1 MGTNVSRGLA
11 RLVFLVAFTGLG
23 WALFLNG
30 SVWLAALSIAGLGA
44 SIALFAER
52 GAPISLFAK
61 KAHDNRFSATQDLDK
76 LSLSQKLSRLRVRLR
91 NREWQRYGMVLLA
104 GRALGIA
111 LLFGIIATG
120 TMLYRAASGTPVYA
134 QQEAT
139 VSVPA
144 GAPSAAPDPYKTATG
159 GGLIN
164 PINTGWVL
172 LGAFL
177 VFGMQAGFTMLEAGF
192 CRNRET
198 VNVLV
203 ECMFDTCV
211 CGLLHWGWGFAFMF
225 GAGNAFI
232 GWHDPNDP
240 TKSLLFMRDVDVMTT
255 YAATGIPILAHYLF
269 QFAFAD
275 CASTICSGAMVGRT
289 RFVGDVLYSIGVSG
303 VIYPILGHWC
313 WGPDGFLATMGS
325 QGHFL
330 SNLGMNFHDF
340 AGSTVVHSIGGWVA
354 IAGAIMLG
362 PRLGRTFK
370 RDGGGPMVPH
380 DLTIAVIGGLILWF
394 GWYGFNPASTLSL
407 MDNAGV
413 GRVATNTTLA
423 ACTGGLAAIFVMWFQ
438 TKKWDTTAII
448 NGFLAGLVGIT
459 CPCYWVSGLGA
470 CVIGAVAGVIVI
482 LAMELLEYLRI
493 DDPVGAWPVHGACGI
508 WGTLSLGLFA
518 SGQYSA
524 AGSSPFGV
532 PSIVANSPE
541 ALTGLFYGGG
551 TTVLAAQFVGSLI
564 ICTTTFVSAI
574 AMFAALNAGGLLRVS
589 REGELVGLDVDQHGI
604 NAYPE
609 YVISGSPAV
618 GSKSH
623 EHGSPVG
630 HMSPEMG

>member
-1 MGTNVSRGLA
+1 MSKGTR
-11 RLVFLVAFTGLG
+11 RT
-23 WALFLNG
+23 
-30 SVWLAALSIAGLGA
+30 
-44 SIALFAER
+44 
-52 GAPISLFAK
+52 
-61 KAHDNRFSATQDLDK
+61 DK
-76 LSLSQKLSRLRVRLR
+76 LSFSEKLTRLRVRLKNAR
-91 NREWQRYGMVLLA
+91 WRRYGMLLLA
-104 GRALGIA
+104 GRALGLAA
-111 LLFGIIATG
+111 LFAIVAVG
-120 TMLYRAASGTPVYA
+120 TVTVQSAWEWVSTTEVHAQDTAPASPAAA
-134 QQEAT
+134 A
-139 VSVPA
+139 
-144 GAPSAAPDPYKTATG
+144 AAPVDPYKTATAG
-159 GGLIN
+159 DIIN
-164 PINTGWVL
+164 PLNTAWVL

-192 CRNRET
+192 CRDRET

-203 ECMFDTCV
+203 ECLFDTCV

-225 GAGNAFI
+225 GGGNAFV
-232 GWHDPNDP
+232 GWHMPGDPS
-240 TKSLLFMRDVDVMTT
+240 KSLIWMRDVNVLST
-255 YAATGIPILAHYLF
+255 YGSTGIPILAHYLF

-303 VIYPILGHWC
+303 LIYPIFGHWC

-325 QGHFL
+325 PGGFL
-330 SNLGMNFHDF
+330 SSLGMNFHDF

-370 RDGGGPMVPH
+370 RDGGGTPMLPH

-394 GWYGFNPASTLSL
+394 GWYGFNPCSTLSI

-423 ACTGGLAAIFVMWFQ
+423 ACTGGLAAIFMMWFR
-438 TKKWDTTAII
+438 TKKWDTTGIL

-459 CPCYWVSGLGA
+459 CPCYWVSGFGA
-470 CVIGAVAGVIVI
+470 ACIGAVAGVIVI
-482 LAMELLEYLRI
+482 LAMDLLEHWRI

-518 SGQYSA
+518 SGEYSA

-532 PSIVANSPE
+532 PSIVAKSPD

-551 TTVLAAQFVGSLI
+551 MKVLGGADDRQPDCLHCHIRQCHGDVCRAQCRSVCFACPRRANSWAWTSISTESQLIPGLSLRRVPRLGSSGI
-564 ICTTTFVSAI
+564 GVA
-574 AMFAALNAGGLLRVS
+574 VS
-589 REGELVGLDVDQHGI
+589 RRPLR
-604 NAYPE
+604 
-609 YVISGSPAV
+609 
-618 GSKSH
+618 
-623 EHGSPVG
+623 
-630 HMSPEMG
+630 